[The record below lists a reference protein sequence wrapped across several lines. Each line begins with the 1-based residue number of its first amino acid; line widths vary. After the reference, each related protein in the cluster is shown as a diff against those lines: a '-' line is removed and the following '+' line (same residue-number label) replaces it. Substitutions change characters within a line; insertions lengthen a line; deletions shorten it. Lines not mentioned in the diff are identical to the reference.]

1 MSAPDWDV
9 IVIGAGPAGALAAH
23 QLARCQLRVLLVE
36 KRAFPRWKVCGSCL
50 NGVAL
55 RALEEAGLG
64 HLVGDL
70 GAVPL
75 GRIRLGLQ
83 GRQLDLALPA
93 GRSLSRGRLDLALCE
108 AAVAAGAVLR
118 SPCEATVARSHPGGR
133 EVLLRSGAD
142 VQITSARVVLVAT
155 GLGSPGLGR
164 AGLGR
169 AGLGPELPIETR
181 ISPWARIGAGCEL
194 DAGVSGYGRGTIH
207 MAIGR
212 YGYVGLVRNEAG
224 ALNLAAAFDRPH
236 LIAAGGPASCAAAVL
251 AEAGFDP
258 LPEAAAATWR
268 ATPALTRRCKPLA
281 AERVLLLGDAA
292 GYVEPFTGEGMGW
305 ALVGAL
311 AVVPLVLQGQ
321 REWQRSMER
330 EWSRR
335 HARLIGSRQRF
346 CHGLAFTLR
355 RPGLSRGLLAAA
367 GRWPALTAPLLQHL
381 DGASCQ
387 RITPEPCP

>member
-1 MSAPDWDV
+1 MSAPEWDV

-23 QLARCQLRVLLVE
+23 QLVRQQLRVLLVE
-36 KRAFPRWKVCGSCL
+36 KRAFPRWKICGSCL

-55 RALEEAGLG
+55 KALEAAGLG
-64 HLVGDL
+64 HLLNEL

-83 GRQLDLALPA
+83 GHELELSLPA

-118 SPCEATVARSHPGGR
+118 SPCEATVAGCSPAGR
-133 EVLLRSGAD
+133 EVRLRSGDD
-142 VQITSARVVLVAT
+142 VQTTSARVVLAAS
-155 GLGSPGLGR
+155 GLGS
-164 AGLGR
+164 A
-169 AGLGPELPIETR
+169 ALGPELPIETR
-181 ISPWARIGAGCEL
+181 ISPRARIGAGCEL
-194 DAGVSGYGRGTIH
+194 KADVRGYGNGTIH

-212 YGYVGLVRNEAG
+212 HGYVGLVRNEAG

-236 LIAAGGPASCAAAVL
+236 LMAAGGPAAAAAEVL

-258 LPEAAAATWR
+258 LPEAATAPWR
-268 ATPALTRRCKPLA
+268 ATPALTRRSIPPA
-281 AERVLLLGDAA
+281 AERLLLLGDAA

-311 AVVPLVLQGQ
+311 AVVPLVLQAQ
-321 REWQRSMER
+321 REWDQGIER
-330 EWSRR
+330 EWARR

-346 CHGLAFTLR
+346 CHGLAFALR
-355 RPGLSRGLLAAA
+355 RPGLSRALVSAAE
-367 GRWPALTAPLLQHL
+367 RWPALTAPLLQHL
-381 DGASCQ
+381 DGANLQ

>member
-1 MSAPDWDV
+1 MRAPEWDV

-23 QLARCQLRVLLVE
+23 QLARRQLRVLLVD
-36 KRAFPRWKVCGSCL
+36 KRTFPRWKICGSCL

-55 RALEEAGLG
+55 RALETAGLG
-64 HLVGDL
+64 HLLDGL

-75 GRIRLGLQ
+75 QRIRLGLQ
-83 GRQLDLALPA
+83 GRELELALPA

-118 SPCEATVARSHPGGR
+118 SPWEATVAGSHPAGR

-142 VQITSARVVLVAT
+142 VQITSARVVLVAS
-155 GLGSPGLGR
+155 GLGSPALG
-164 AGLGR
+164 G
-169 AGLGPELPIETR
+169 ELPIETR
-181 ISPWARIGAGCEL
+181 ISPRARIGAGCEL
-194 DAGVSGYGRGTIH
+194 DAGVKGYGRGTIH

-212 YGYVGLVRNEAG
+212 HGYVGLVRNEAG

-236 LIAAGGPASCAAAVL
+236 LIAAGGPAASAAEVL

-268 ATPALTRRCKPLA
+268 ATPALTRRSTPPA
-281 AERVLLLGDAA
+281 ADRVLLLGDAA

-321 REWQRSMER
+321 QKWNQGLER
-330 EWSRR
+330 EWARR
-335 HARLIGSRQRF
+335 HGRLIGTRQRF
-346 CHGLAFTLR
+346 CHGLAFALR
-355 RPGLSRGLLAAA
+355 RPGLSRALLVAA

-381 DGASCQ
+381 EGASRQ
-387 RITPEPCP
+387 RITPEPCR